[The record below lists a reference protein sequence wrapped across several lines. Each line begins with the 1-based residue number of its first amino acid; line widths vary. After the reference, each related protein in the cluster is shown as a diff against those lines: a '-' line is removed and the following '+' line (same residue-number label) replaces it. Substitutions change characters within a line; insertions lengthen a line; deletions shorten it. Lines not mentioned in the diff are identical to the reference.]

1 MVSRTA
7 ANDDASPASL
17 TLDIT
22 MAMGNC
28 PKYLH
33 VRDLIGEEQ
42 APLTPIIEVSFA
54 EVCRQVSCEYFVGTR
69 NLLYLVASAHL

>member
-7 ANDDASPASL
+7 ANDNAPPASL

-33 VRDLIGEEQ
+33 IRDLIGEEQ
-42 APLTPIIEVSFA
+42 PLLTPAIEVS
-54 EVCRQVSCEYFVGTR
+54 
-69 NLLYLVASAHL
+69 LVEASACK